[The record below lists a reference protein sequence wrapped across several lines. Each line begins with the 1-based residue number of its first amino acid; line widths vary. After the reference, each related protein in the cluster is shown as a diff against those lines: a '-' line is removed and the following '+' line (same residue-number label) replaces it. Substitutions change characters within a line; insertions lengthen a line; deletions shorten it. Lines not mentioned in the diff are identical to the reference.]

1 MEIRQEKSLSKISIC
16 TRSYRSYYPALHWHY
31 NYEICQ
37 VVKNKMGFLVNG
49 IYVEAKEG
57 DIVAIRENVVH
68 RFMPLEEEA
77 QVRIMQFSLK
87 VLMEAGIPIK
97 RLKVHIT
104 TEEMNEISGL
114 SQLIRTLFETIER
127 EGCTLADVTN
137 PFQQCMVCALYC
149 LLVRHFAEEGIVDF
163 TKEQKDFLDIMEYV
177 KEHFEEDI
185 DISILAERLC
195 MYRGRLSTIFTKYA
209 GMSPKEYIY
218 SLRIK
223 KANELMNQ
231 GSGVIEAALQSG
243 FQSVRT
249 FNHIYKKMTGI
260 TPKEYK
266 KRSISVENNR

>member
-16 TRSYRSYYPALHWHY
+16 TRNYQSYCPSLHWYY

-49 IYVEAKEG
+49 SYVEAKEG

-104 TEEMNEISGL
+104 TEEINEISGL
-114 SQLIRTLFETIER
+114 SQLIRTLFEMIEG
-127 EGCTLADVTN
+127 EGRTLAEGAN
-137 PFQQCMVCALYC
+137 PFQQCMVSALYC
-149 LLVRHFAEEGIVDF
+149 LLVRHFAEDSIVDF
-163 TKEQKDFLDIMEYV
+163 SKEQKDFLDIMEYV

-195 MYRGRLSTIFTKYA
+195 MYRSRLSSIFVKYA
-209 GMSPKEYIY
+209 GMCLKEYIY

-231 GSGVIEAALQSG
+231 GCSIIEAALQSG

-249 FNHIYKKMTGI
+249 FNHVYKKMTGI
-260 TPKEYK
+260 TPTDYK
-266 KRSISVENNR
+266 KRSISTD

>member
-1 MEIRQEKSLSKISIC
+1 MEIRQEMSLSKISIC
-16 TRSYRSYYPALHWHY
+16 TRNYHSYYSSLHWHY

-37 VVKNKMGFLVNG
+37 VVKSKMGFIVNG

-57 DIVAIRENVVH
+57 DIVAIRNNVIH
-68 RFMPLEEEA
+68 RFMPLEGEA

-87 VLMEAGIPIK
+87 VLVEAGIPINQ
-97 RLKVHIT
+97 LKAHIT
-104 TEEMNEISGL
+104 TEEINEISGL
-114 SQLIRTLFETIER
+114 SQSISTLFEMIEG
-127 EGCTLADVTN
+127 EGRTLADGAN
-137 PFQQCMVCALYC
+137 PFQQCMVAALYC
-149 LLVRHFAEEGIVDF
+149 LLVRHFAEDSIVDF
-163 TKEQKDFLDIMEYV
+163 SKEQKDFLDIMEYV

-209 GMSPKEYIY
+209 GMSLKEYIY

-231 GSGVIEAALQSG
+231 GCGVIEAALQSG

-260 TPKEYK
+260 TPKDYK
-266 KRSISVENNR
+266 KRSISEE

>member
-16 TRSYRSYYPALHWHY
+16 TRNYQSYCHSLHWHY

-49 IYVEAKEG
+49 NYVEAKEG
-57 DIVAIRENVVH
+57 DIIALRENVVH

-87 VLMEAGIPIK
+87 VLVEAGIPIN

-104 TEEMNEISGL
+104 TEEINEISGL
-114 SQLIRTLFETIER
+114 SQSISTLFEMIER
-127 EGCTLADVTN
+127 EGHTPAEVAN
-137 PFQQCMVCALYC
+137 PFQQCMVSALYC
-149 LLVRHFAEEGIVDF
+149 LLVRHFAEDGIVDF
-163 TKEQKDFLDIMEYV
+163 SKEQKYFIDIMEYA
-177 KEHFEEDI
+177 KGHFEEDI
-185 DISILAERLC
+185 DINILAERLC
-195 MYRGRLSTIFTKYA
+195 MYRGRLSTIFMKYA
-209 GMSPKEYIY
+209 GMSLKEYIY

-231 GSGVIEAALQSG
+231 GCGVIDAALQSG

-249 FNHIYKKMTGI
+249 FNDIYKKMVGI
-260 TPKEYK
+260 TPTDYK
-266 KRSISVENNR
+266 KRSMVKNNR